1 MTFKKVLPILSSKT
15 IKRCALGLMLAG
27 SVSAGAQAAEG
38 EEPGLLETMSMLQ
51 TMAHKA
57 SLSIDHKNAPLLDF
71 YAHELEEFIEQAEG
85 IESYDGQPIGQLVK
99 SMLTPRFEEFEK
111 AEETG
116 DWKKISKSFDALID
130 SCNSCHTATDFGYI
144 NIERT
149 KKNPYMQSFKP
160 VEKD

>member
-1 MTFKKVLPILSSKT
+1 MSFKQILSALGVNA
-15 IKRCALGLMLAG
+15 IRRCAIGLALVG
-27 SVSAGAQAAEG
+27 LISAGAQAAEG

-85 IESYDGQPIGQLVK
+85 IESYDGQPVGQLVK
-99 SMLTPRFEEFEK
+99 SMLTPKFEEFEK

-116 DWKKISKSFDALID
+116 DWGKISKSFDTLID
-130 SCNSCHTATDFGYI
+130 SCNSCHTATGFGYI
-144 NIERT
+144 NIERS

-160 VEKD
+160 TKKD